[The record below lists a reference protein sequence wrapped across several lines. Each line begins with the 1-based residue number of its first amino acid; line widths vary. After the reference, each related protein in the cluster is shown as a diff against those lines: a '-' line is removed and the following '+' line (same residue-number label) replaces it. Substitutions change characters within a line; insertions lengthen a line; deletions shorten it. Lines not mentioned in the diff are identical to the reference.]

1 MVGFFSG
8 IGRRTQADF
17 TFGTDLS
24 TRMFLSNGS
33 DNPTYDNEDFY
44 PEFLSRNSEFTIL
57 NSQSSSL
64 GQNPDGT
71 YVAGWNPSGRNWA
84 IAKQLVNAF
93 PRRMLQDLVLVPG
106 KDGSSVPIAG
116 AYFVKLMDH
125 TPGTVEPLSC
135 LITDNNGEI
144 AGLTISGNLSLS
156 GDPDGDTAINTL
168 GKNNQID
175 CGSFGES

>member
-1 MVGFFSG
+1 MIGFYSG
-8 IGRRTQADF
+8 IGRRGKADF

-33 DNPTYDNEDFY
+33 DNPRYDNDVFY
-44 PEFLSRNSEFTIL
+44 PEFLSNNAEFTVLNSE
-57 NSQSSSL
+57 SSSL

-71 YVAGWNPSGRNWA
+71 YVTGWNPNGRNLTK
-84 IAKQLVNAF
+84 AKEIVNAF

-106 KDGSSVPIAG
+106 KDGSAVPIAG
-116 AYFVKLMDH
+116 AYFIKLMDH
-125 TPGTVEPLSC
+125 VPGTVEPLSC
-135 LITDNNGEI
+135 LITDANGEI
-144 AGLTISGNLSLS
+144 AGLTITGNISLS

-168 GKNNQID
+168 GKNNEID

>member
-1 MVGFFSG
+1 MIGRYTG
-8 IGRRTQADF
+8 IGRKGNADF
-17 TFGTDLS
+17 SFGTDLS

-33 DNPTYDNEDFY
+33 DNPRYDNDVFY
-44 PEFLSRNSEFTIL
+44 PEFLSHNIEFTVLNSE
-57 NSQSSSL
+57 SSSL

-71 YVAGWNPSGRNWA
+71 YVSGWNPNARNL
-84 IAKQLVNAF
+84 AKAKEIVNAF

-106 KDGSSVPIAG
+106 KDGSAVPIAG
-116 AYFVKLMDH
+116 AYFIKLMDH
-125 TPGTVEPLSC
+125 IPGTVEPLSC
-135 LITDNNGEI
+135 LITDENGDI
-144 AGLTISGNLSLS
+144 AGLTITGNISLN